1 MKTALYE
8 NRLKKTLN
16 QQQLVRLIKYTIS
29 ISLFFTQWSIRF
41 SSRYSVTLFV
51 FISQIF
57 MHSSAIV
64 CGSSDNNST
73 YSTLV
78 SRLIAKNMLIQIT
91 FKTKVYRKYA

>member
-16 QQQLVRLIKYTIS
+16 QQQLVRLIKNTIS

-64 CGSSDNNST
+64 YGSSDNNST
-73 YSTLV
+73 YACFAINCQKHAHTDHV
-78 SRLIAKNMLIQIT
+78 
-91 FKTKVYRKYA
+91 KTKVYRKYA